1 MSLSKINKSKSKAN
15 HMENSTYC
23 ERENARIQKLYKF
36 QLPHR
41 YKKVGYLVT
50 ALFVV
55 FIFTRKIMEYDGE
68 LLKTIIKNGFLL
80 GLLIISISKEK
91 VEDEL
96 IESLRTK
103 SYRIAFVLTVAYAV
117 VQPLIEYVVETVIK
131 GEASLG
137 DFSYFQVL
145 VFMLI
150 VQIGFF
156 EQLKRY
162 FK

>member
-1 MSLSKINKSKSKAN
+1 MSISKTNKSKSKVN
-15 HMENSTYC
+15 YMENSTYC

-36 QLPHR
+36 QLAHR
-41 YKKVGYLVT
+41 FKRVGYLVT

-55 FIFTRKIMEYDGE
+55 LIFARKIMEYDGE
-68 LLKTIIKNGFLL
+68 FVKTMIKNGFLL

-117 VQPLIEYVVETVIK
+117 VQPIIEFVVETIIK

-156 EQLKRY
+156 EQLKRF